1 MISTGVLALRD
12 KYKLI
17 KYLVTGAS
25 ALLKR
30 GIPFDHSLL
39 HPERPEVSIKTIRFI
54 KFIFF
59 YYVLYLL
66 ERKIFPCQSFLRKNN
81 KIFVITFLFF
91 PLCSLLFP
99 VCV

>member
-25 ALLKR
+25 ALVKR

-39 HPERPEVSIKTIRFI
+39 HPERPEVSIKTI
-54 KFIFF
+54 
-59 YYVLYLL
+59 
-66 ERKIFPCQSFLRKNN
+66 
-81 KIFVITFLFF
+81 LFA
-91 PLCSLLFP
+91 L
-99 VCV
+99 

>member
-25 ALLKR
+25 ALVKR

-39 HPERPEVSIKTIRFI
+39 HPERPEVQLKQ
-54 KFIFF
+54 F
-59 YYVLYLL
+59 YSLY
-66 ERKIFPCQSFLRKNN
+66 N
-81 KIFVITFLFF
+81 VYF
-91 PLCSLLFP
+91 PLLCIISTGEENFP
-99 VCV
+99 MPKLSQEKQ